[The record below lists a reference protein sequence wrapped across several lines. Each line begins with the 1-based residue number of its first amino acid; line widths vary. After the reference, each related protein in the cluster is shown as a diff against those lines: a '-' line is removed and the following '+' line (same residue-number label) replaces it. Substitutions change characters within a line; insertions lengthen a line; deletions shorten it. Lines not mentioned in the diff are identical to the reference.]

1 MKKIIFIADYFI
13 EHVVGGGELNNE
25 ECIRILTKKGYHIK
39 KIQSRF
45 ITLNFLESHKDNF
58 IILSNFVEMPLEC
71 IEALVVLD
79 YIIYEHDHKYLK
91 SRNPATYANF
101 KAPDN
106 EIINHSLYKNA
117 IAVLC
122 QSKFHKEIVQKNLN
136 IDNIINLGGNLW
148 SEESLATIEQNL
160 EIEKRDCCSVMQ
172 SNIPHKNTAEAVKYC
187 NYKNIKYELIA
198 DNNYKEFLRKLGSNS
213 KFMFLPKTP
222 ETLSRVVVEARMMGC
237 SILTN
242 NLVGAAG
249 EEWFKLKGKPLID
262 FMTKKREEIIQ
273 VIENSYNC
281 SPPPKKHPIVSM
293 ITTFHEGE
301 QYLENFLHNITTQ
314 TIFDKC
320 ELILIDA
327 ASPGKEKQIVE
338 KYIKKHKN
346 IIYKRLDN
354 KEEITPCLN
363 LGAQLSNGK
372 YITFSFID
380 DIKRKDCVEILLKNI
395 IASPGIDLV
404 YGDVLQTKVPNET
417 FENNSSDGVLF
428 DHSRYEF
435 SKENMIK
442 CLPGPMP
449 LWKRSI
455 HDRCGFFDTD
465 SDYSD
470 DWEMWLRSV
479 RMGCKFKKVNEIVG
493 LYYAGGRSFQTEA
506 VRQRQRREEAEL
518 FYKYSELFGNNFN
531 KFKPYFDQFVGPR
544 Q

>member
-58 IILSNFVEMPLEC
+58 IILSNFVEMPLDC
-71 IEALVVLD
+71 REALVDLD

-91 SRNPATYANF
+91 SRNPATYTNF

-106 EIINHSLYKNA
+106 EIINYSLYKNA

-148 SEESLATIEQNL
+148 SEESLGTIEQNL

-198 DNNYKEFLRKLGSNS
+198 DSNYKEFLRKLGSNS
-213 KFMFLPKTP
+213 KFMFLPQTP

-242 NLVGAAG
+242 NLVGAAS

-262 FMTKKREEIIQ
+262 FMTKKRGEIIQ
-273 VIENSYNC
+273 VIEDLYNC
-281 SPPPKKHPIVSM
+281 SPPPKKHPLVSM

-327 ASPGKEKQIVE
+327 ASPGKEKEIVE
-338 KYIKKHKN
+338 KYTKKYKN
-346 IIYKRLDN
+346 IIYKRLDS
-354 KEEITPCLN
+354 KEKITPCLN
-363 LGAQLSNGK
+363 VGAQLSNGK

-395 IASPGIDLV
+395 LANPSVDLV
-404 YGDVLQTKVPNET
+404 YGDVLQTTVPNET

-449 LWKRSI
+449 LWKRSM

-506 VRQRQRREEAEL
+506 VSQRQRREEAEL

-531 KFKPYFDQFVGPR
+531 KFKPYFDQFLGAP